1 MAWVRGLDILLPEG
15 VYPPEWNIIPIELVN
30 NKFRQVRKS
39 KKYGSLYNDQ
49 IGGINRSG
57 PLRVGLSLQSE
68 EKNMKKFSPNAI
80 LALKEALT
88 HIYWKK
94 QDLRSFVYHT
104 IENKLFIS
112 TIDWDNN
119 KKAESAG
126 ILVDRMV
133 DRPDLFEK
141 DLFTLFDVTMHVDDF
156 SHLRQWDDADTKIK
170 RARDAVEALRK
181 HASGYFQ
188 LKEEKDKI
196 EARRNVFASMQ
207 KEKESFSNM
216 ISVLKDDFMRLVME
230 QNPQKR
236 GFTFEK
242 FLNSL
247 FILFDLEPKESFRIV
262 GEQIDGAFT
271 FDGNDF
277 LLEAKWQ
284 EKPIDLGE
292 LYKFGGKIEGRLK
305 LTLGLVISING
316 FTQDYNESKS
326 ASLKTML
333 LMDGADLMAV
343 LENRIDLKDML
354 FRKRRHA
361 SDTGD
366 IFFKFKDM

>member
-1 MAWVRGLDILLPEG
+1 
-15 VYPPEWNIIPIELVN
+15 
-30 NKFRQVRKS
+30 
-39 KKYGSLYNDQ
+39 
-49 IGGINRSG
+49 
-57 PLRVGLSLQSE
+57 
-68 EKNMKKFSPNAI
+68 MKKFSPNAI
-80 LALKEALT
+80 QALKDALT

-104 IENKLFIS
+104 VENKVFIS

-126 ILVDRMV
+126 ILVDRMIARL
-133 DRPDLFEK
+133 DLYEDDLFR
-141 DLFTLFDVTMHVDDF
+141 LFDVTMHFDDF
-156 SHLRQWDDADTKIK
+156 THLKQWEDAETKIE
-170 RARDAVEALRK
+170 RARDAVAALRK
-181 HASGYFQ
+181 HAEGYFK
-188 LKEEKDKI
+188 LKEEKEKI
-196 EARRNVFASMQ
+196 EARRNVFASMK
-207 KEKESFSNM
+207 KEKQSFGNM
-216 ISVLKDDFMRLVME
+216 ISVLKDDFNRLIME
-230 QNPQKR
+230 SNAQKR
-236 GFTFEK
+236 GFAFEK

-247 FILFDLEPKESFRIV
+247 FTLFDLEPKESFRIV

-284 EKPIDLGE
+284 KKPIELGD

-305 LTLGLVISING
+305 LTLGLVISINS
-316 FTQDYNESKS
+316 FTEHYNDSKS

-333 LMDGADLMAV
+333 LMDGTDLMAV

-366 IFFKFKDM
+366 IFLKFRDM

>member
-1 MAWVRGLDILLPEG
+1 
-15 VYPPEWNIIPIELVN
+15 
-30 NKFRQVRKS
+30 
-39 KKYGSLYNDQ
+39 
-49 IGGINRSG
+49 
-57 PLRVGLSLQSE
+57 
-68 EKNMKKFSPNAI
+68 MKQFSPNAI

-104 IENKLFIS
+104 VENKLLIS
-112 TIDWDNN
+112 TIDWDNC

-126 ILVDRMV
+126 VLIDRMV
-133 DRPDLFEK
+133 ARPDLYEN
-141 DLFTLFDVTMHVDDF
+141 DLLRLFNVVMHFDDF
-156 SHLRQWDDADTKIK
+156 THLKQWEDPEIKIK
-170 RARDAVEALRK
+170 KAKDAVEALRR

-188 LKEEKDKI
+188 LKEEREKAEERKTI
-196 EARRNVFASMQ
+196 FSNMQ

-230 QNPQKR
+230 TNSQKR
-236 GFTFEK
+236 GFSLEK

-247 FILFDLEPKESFRIV
+247 FTLFDLEPKESFRIV

-284 EKPIDLGE
+284 EKLVDLSD

-305 LTLGLVISING
+305 LTLGLVVSING
-316 FTQDYNESKS
+316 FTRDYDQGKS
-326 ASLKTML
+326 PLLKSML
-333 LMDGADLMAV
+333 LMDGEDLMAV
-343 LENRIDLKDML
+343 LENRIDLKDLL

-361 SDTGD
+361 SDSGD
-366 IFFKFKDM
+366 IFLRFRDM

>member
-1 MAWVRGLDILLPEG
+1 
-15 VYPPEWNIIPIELVN
+15 
-30 NKFRQVRKS
+30 
-39 KKYGSLYNDQ
+39 
-49 IGGINRSG
+49 
-57 PLRVGLSLQSE
+57 
-68 EKNMKKFSPNAI
+68 MKKFSPNAI

-104 IENKLFIS
+104 VENKLFIS

-133 DRPDLFEK
+133 NRLDLYEN
-141 DLFTLFDVTMHVDDF
+141 DLMRLFDVTMHFDDF
-156 SHLRQWDDADTKIK
+156 SHLKQWDDPETKIRK
-170 RARDAVEALRK
+170 AKDAVEALRR

-188 LKEEKDKI
+188 LKEEKEKA
-196 EARRNVFASMQ
+196 EERKGVFDSMQ

-216 ISVLKDDFMRLVME
+216 LSVLKDDFMRLVVE
-230 QNPQKR
+230 TNAQKR
-236 GFTFEK
+236 GFSLEK

-247 FILFDLEPKESFRIV
+247 FGLFDLEPKESFRIV

-284 EKPIDLGE
+284 EKPVDLGD

-305 LTLGLVISING
+305 LTLGLAFSING
-316 FTQDYNESKS
+316 FTADYKESKS
-326 ASLKTML
+326 PLLKTML
-333 LMDGADLMAV
+333 LMDGADLVAV
-343 LENRIDLKDML
+343 LENRIDLKDLL

-366 IFFKFKDM
+366 IYFKHQNM

>member
-1 MAWVRGLDILLPEG
+1 
-15 VYPPEWNIIPIELVN
+15 
-30 NKFRQVRKS
+30 
-39 KKYGSLYNDQ
+39 
-49 IGGINRSG
+49 
-57 PLRVGLSLQSE
+57 
-68 EKNMKKFSPNAI
+68 MKQFSPNAI

-104 IENKLFIS
+104 VENKLFIS
-112 TIDWDNN
+112 TIDWDNY

-126 ILVDRMV
+126 ILVERMV
-133 DRPDLFEK
+133 ARLDLYEN
-141 DLFTLFDVTMHVDDF
+141 DLLRLFDVVIHFADF
-156 SHLRQWDDADTKIK
+156 THLKQWDDSDTKIK
-170 RARDAVEALRK
+170 KAKDAVEALRK
-181 HASGYFQ
+181 HASGFFQ
-188 LKEEKDKI
+188 LKDEKEKVEERKSIFD
-196 EARRNVFASMQ
+196 SMQ

-216 ISVLKDDFMRLVME
+216 ISVLKDDFTRLVME
-230 QNPQKR
+230 PNTQKR
-236 GFTFEK
+236 GFSFEK

-247 FILFDLEPKESFRIV
+247 FTLFDLEPKESFRIV

-284 EKPIDLGE
+284 EKPIDLGA

-305 LTLGLVISING
+305 LTLGLAVSING
-316 FTQDYNESKS
+316 FTKDYNESKS
-326 ASLKTML
+326 SLMKTML
-333 LMDGADLMAV
+333 LMDGEDLVAV
-343 LENRIDLKDML
+343 MENRIDLKDLL

-366 IFFKFKDM
+366 VFLKFREI

>member
-1 MAWVRGLDILLPEG
+1 
-15 VYPPEWNIIPIELVN
+15 
-30 NKFRQVRKS
+30 
-39 KKYGSLYNDQ
+39 
-49 IGGINRSG
+49 
-57 PLRVGLSLQSE
+57 
-68 EKNMKKFSPNAI
+68 MKKFSPNAI
-80 LALKEALT
+80 QALKEALT
-88 HIYWKK
+88 HIYWRK

-104 IENKLFIS
+104 IENKVFIS

-133 DRPDLFEK
+133 DHPDLFEK
-141 DLFTLFDVTMHVDDF
+141 DLLKLFDVTMHFDDF
-156 SHLRQWDDADTKIK
+156 SHLKQWEDADTKIK
-170 RARDAVEALRK
+170 RAKDAVAALRN
-181 HASGYFQ
+181 HAAGYFQ
-188 LKEEKDKI
+188 LKEEQEKV
-196 EARRNVFASMQ
+196 EARRSVFASMQ
-207 KEKESFSNM
+207 KEKESFANM
-216 ISVLKDDFMRLVME
+216 ISVLKDDFMRLVVE
-230 QNPQKR
+230 PNAQKR
-236 GFTFEK
+236 GFAFEK

-247 FILFDLEPKESFRIV
+247 FVLFDLEPKESFRIV
-262 GEQIDGAFT
+262 GEQIDGSFT

-277 LLEAKWQ
+277 LMEAKWQ
-284 EKPIDLGE
+284 EKPIDLGD

-305 LTLGLVISING
+305 LTLGLAVSING

-366 IFFKFKDM
+366 IFLKFRDM

>member
-1 MAWVRGLDILLPEG
+1 M
-15 VYPPEWNIIPIELVN
+15 
-30 NKFRQVRKS
+30 K
-39 KKYGSLYNDQ
+39 Q
-49 IGGINRSG
+49 I
-57 PLRVGLSLQSE
+57 
-68 EKNMKKFSPNAI
+68 SPNAI
-80 LALKEALT
+80 IALKEALT

-104 IENKLFIS
+104 IENKLLIS
-112 TIDWDNN
+112 SIDWDNY

-133 DRPDLFEK
+133 ARPDLYAD
-141 DLFTLFDVTMHVDDF
+141 DLLRLFDVTMHFDDF
-156 SHLRQWDDADTKIK
+156 HHLKQWDNPETKIK
-170 RARDAVEALRK
+170 KAKDAVEALRK

-188 LKEEKDKI
+188 LKEEKIQAEERKT
-196 EARRNVFASMQ
+196 VFANMQ

-216 ISVLKDDFMRLVME
+216 ISVLKDDFMRLVTE
-230 QNPQKR
+230 KNPQKR
-236 GFTFEK
+236 GFSLEK

-247 FILFDLEPKESFRIV
+247 FTLFDLEPKESFRIS
-262 GEQIDGAFT
+262 GEQIDGSFT

-284 EKPIDLGE
+284 EKPVNLGE

-316 FTQDYNESKS
+316 FTKEYSESKS
-326 ASLKTML
+326 PLLKTML
-333 LMDGADLMAV
+333 LMDGEDLVSV
-343 LENRIDLKDML
+343 LDNRIDLKDL
-354 FRKRRHA
+354 FFRKRRHA

-366 IFFKFKDM
+366 IFLQYRDM

>member
-1 MAWVRGLDILLPEG
+1 
-15 VYPPEWNIIPIELVN
+15 
-30 NKFRQVRKS
+30 
-39 KKYGSLYNDQ
+39 
-49 IGGINRSG
+49 
-57 PLRVGLSLQSE
+57 
-68 EKNMKKFSPNAI
+68 MKKFSPNAI

-104 IENKLFIS
+104 VENKVFIS

-126 ILVDRMV
+126 ILVDRMA
-133 DRPDLFEK
+133 DRPDLYEN
-141 DLFTLFDVTMHVDDF
+141 DLLKLFDVTMHFDDF
-156 SHLRQWDDADTKIK
+156 SHLKQWDDADTKIK
-170 RARDAVEALRK
+170 KAKEAVEALRK

-188 LKEEKDKI
+188 LKEEKEKI
-196 EARRNVFASMQ
+196 EARRSVFSNMQ
-207 KEKESFSNM
+207 KEKESFSNK
-216 ISVLKDDFMRLVME
+216 ISVLNDDFMRLVME
-230 QNPQKR
+230 QNAQKR
-236 GFTFEK
+236 GFAFEK

-247 FILFDLEPKESFRIV
+247 FMLFDLEPKESFRIT

-292 LYKFGGKIEGRLK
+292 LYKFGGKIEGKFK
-305 LTLGLVISING
+305 LTLGLAISING
-316 FTQDYNESKS
+316 FTADYNESKS
-326 ASLKTML
+326 STMKTML

-366 IFFKFKDM
+366 IFFKFRNM

>member
-1 MAWVRGLDILLPEG
+1 
-15 VYPPEWNIIPIELVN
+15 
-30 NKFRQVRKS
+30 
-39 KKYGSLYNDQ
+39 
-49 IGGINRSG
+49 
-57 PLRVGLSLQSE
+57 
-68 EKNMKKFSPNAI
+68 MKKFSPNAI

-236 GFTFEK
+236 GFAFEK

>member
-1 MAWVRGLDILLPEG
+1 L
-15 VYPPEWNIIPIELVN
+15 
-30 NKFRQVRKS
+30 
-39 KKYGSLYNDQ
+39 
-49 IGGINRSG
+49 
-57 PLRVGLSLQSE
+57 
-68 EKNMKKFSPNAI
+68 KKFSPNAI
-80 LALKEALT
+80 QALKEALT

-104 IENKLFIS
+104 IENKVFIS

-133 DRPDLFEK
+133 ERPDLFEK
-141 DLFTLFDVTMHVDDF
+141 DLFTLFDVTMHFDDF
-156 SHLRQWDDADTKIK
+156 SHLKQWDDAETKIK
-170 RARDAVEALRK
+170 RARDAVAALRN
-181 HASGYFQ
+181 HARGYFQ
-188 LKEEKDKI
+188 LKEEKEKI

-207 KEKESFSNM
+207 KEKESFANM
-216 ISVLKDDFMRLVME
+216 ISVVKDDFMRLVTE
-230 QNPQKR
+230 SNTQKR
-236 GFTFEK
+236 GFAFEK

-247 FILFDLEPKESFRIV
+247 FVLFDLEPKESFRIA

-305 LTLGLVISING
+305 LTLGLAVSING
-316 FTQDYNESKS
+316 FTQDYNESKA

-333 LMDGADLMAV
+333 LMDGSDLMAV

-366 IFFKFKDM
+366 IFLKFKDM

>member
-1 MAWVRGLDILLPEG
+1 
-15 VYPPEWNIIPIELVN
+15 
-30 NKFRQVRKS
+30 
-39 KKYGSLYNDQ
+39 
-49 IGGINRSG
+49 
-57 PLRVGLSLQSE
+57 
-68 EKNMKKFSPNAI
+68 MKKFSPNAI
-80 LALKEALT
+80 QALKEALT

-104 IENKLFIS
+104 IENKVFIS

-133 DRPDLFEK
+133 ERPDLFEK
-141 DLFTLFDVTMHVDDF
+141 DLFILFDVTMHFDDF
-156 SHLRQWDDADTKIK
+156 GHLKQWDDAETKIK
-170 RARDAVEALRK
+170 RARDAVAALRA
-181 HASGYFQ
+181 HARGYFQ
-188 LKEEKDKI
+188 LKEEKEKI

-207 KEKESFSNM
+207 KEKESFANM
-216 ISVLKDDFMRLVME
+216 ISVLKDDFMRLVAE
-230 QNPQKR
+230 LNTQKR

-247 FILFDLEPKESFRIV
+247 FVLFDLEPKESFRIA

-292 LYKFGGKIEGRLK
+292 LYKFGGK
-305 LTLGLVISING
+305 
-316 FTQDYNESKS
+316 
-326 ASLKTML
+326 
-333 LMDGADLMAV
+333 
-343 LENRIDLKDML
+343 
-354 FRKRRHA
+354 
-361 SDTGD
+361 
-366 IFFKFKDM
+366 

>member
-1 MAWVRGLDILLPEG
+1 V
-15 VYPPEWNIIPIELVN
+15 
-30 NKFRQVRKS
+30 
-39 KKYGSLYNDQ
+39 
-49 IGGINRSG
+49 
-57 PLRVGLSLQSE
+57 
-68 EKNMKKFSPNAI
+68 KKFSPNAI
-80 LALKEALT
+80 QALKEALT

-104 IENKLFIS
+104 IENKVFIS

-126 ILVDRMV
+126 ILVDRMIA
-133 DRPDLFEK
+133 RPDLYEK
-141 DLFTLFDVTMHVDDF
+141 DLFALFDVTMHFNDF
-156 SHLRQWDDADTKIK
+156 CHLKQWDDAETKIK
-170 RARDAVEALRK
+170 RAKEAVEALRN
-181 HASGYFQ
+181 HAAGYFH
-188 LKEEKDKI
+188 LKEEKEKI
-196 EARRNVFASMQ
+196 EARRTVFTSMQ
-207 KEKESFSNM
+207 KEKEGFANM
-216 ISVLKDDFMRLVME
+216 ISVLKDDFMRLVVE
-230 QNPQKR
+230 NNAQKR
-236 GFTFEK
+236 GFAFEK

-284 EKPIDLGE
+284 EKPIELGE

-305 LTLGLVISING
+305 LTLGLVIAING
-316 FTQDYNESKS
+316 FTEDYNESKS

-366 IFFKFKDM
+366 IFFKFRDM

>member
-1 MAWVRGLDILLPEG
+1 
-15 VYPPEWNIIPIELVN
+15 
-30 NKFRQVRKS
+30 
-39 KKYGSLYNDQ
+39 
-49 IGGINRSG
+49 
-57 PLRVGLSLQSE
+57 
-68 EKNMKKFSPNAI
+68 MKKFSPNAI

-104 IENKLFIS
+104 VENKVFIS

-133 DRPDLFEK
+133 DRPDLYEN
-141 DLFTLFDVTMHVDDF
+141 DLLKLFDVTMHFDDF
-156 SHLRQWDDADTKIK
+156 GHLKQWDDADTKIK
-170 RARDAVEALRK
+170 KAKEAVEALRK

-188 LKEEKDKI
+188 LKEEKEKI
-196 EARRNVFASMQ
+196 EARRNVFSNMQ
-207 KEKESFSNM
+207 KEKESFSNK

-230 QNPQKR
+230 QNAQKR
-236 GFTFEK
+236 GFAFEK

-247 FILFDLEPKESFRIV
+247 FMLFDLEPKESFRIT

-292 LYKFGGKIEGRLK
+292 LYKFGGKIEGKFK
-305 LTLGLVISING
+305 LTLGLAVSING
-316 FTQDYNESKS
+316 FTADYNESKS
-326 ASLKTML
+326 STMKTML

-366 IFFKFKDM
+366 IFFKFRDM

>member
-1 MAWVRGLDILLPEG
+1 
-15 VYPPEWNIIPIELVN
+15 
-30 NKFRQVRKS
+30 
-39 KKYGSLYNDQ
+39 
-49 IGGINRSG
+49 
-57 PLRVGLSLQSE
+57 
-68 EKNMKKFSPNAI
+68 MKQFSPNAI

-104 IENKLFIS
+104 VENKLLIS
-112 TIDWDNN
+112 TIDWDNY

-126 ILVDRMV
+126 VLVDRMV
-133 DRPDLFEK
+133 ARPDLYEN
-141 DLFTLFDVTMHVDDF
+141 DLLRLFNVVMHFDDF
-156 SHLRQWDDADTKIK
+156 AHLRQWDDPETKIRK
-170 RARDAVEALRK
+170 AKDSVEALRK

-188 LKEEKDKI
+188 LKEEMEKAEERKSI
-196 EARRNVFASMQ
+196 FSSMQ

-216 ISVLKDDFMRLVME
+216 ISVLKDDFARLVTE
-230 QNPQKR
+230 ANSQKR
-236 GFTFEK
+236 GFSFEK

-247 FILFDLEPKESFRIV
+247 FTLFDLEPKESFRIV

-284 EKPIDLGE
+284 EKLVDLGD

-305 LTLGLVISING
+305 LTLGLAVSISG
-316 FTQDYNESKS
+316 FTKDYNESKS
-326 ASLKTML
+326 PLMKTML
-333 LMDGADLMAV
+333 LMDGEDLVAV
-343 LENRIDLKDML
+343 LENRIDLKDLL

-366 IFFKFKDM
+366 VFLRFREM

>member
-1 MAWVRGLDILLPEG
+1 
-15 VYPPEWNIIPIELVN
+15 
-30 NKFRQVRKS
+30 
-39 KKYGSLYNDQ
+39 
-49 IGGINRSG
+49 
-57 PLRVGLSLQSE
+57 
-68 EKNMKKFSPNAI
+68 MKKFSPNAI
-80 LALKEALT
+80 QALKEALT

-104 IENKLFIS
+104 VENKLFIS
-112 TIDWDNN
+112 TIDWVNN
-119 KKAESAG
+119 RKAESAG

-133 DRPDLFEK
+133 ERPDLYEK
-141 DLFTLFDVTMHVDDF
+141 DLFQLFDVTMHFNDF
-156 SHLRQWDDADTKIK
+156 THLKQWEDSEKMIR
-170 RARDAVEALRK
+170 RAKDAVEALRK
-181 HASGYFQ
+181 HAEGYFK
-188 LKEEKDKI
+188 LKEEKEKV
-196 EARRNVFASMQ
+196 EARRSVFSNMQ
-207 KEKESFSNM
+207 KEKENFANM
-216 ISVLKDDFMRLVME
+216 ISVLKDDFGGLILE
-230 QNPQKR
+230 PNAQKR
-236 GFTFEK
+236 GFAFEK

-247 FILFDLEPKESFRIV
+247 FTLLDLEPKESFRIV

-284 EKPIDLGE
+284 EKPIELGE

-316 FTQDYNESKS
+316 FTADYNVSKS
-326 ASLKTML
+326 SSMKTML

-366 IFFKFKDM
+366 IFLKYRDM

>member
-1 MAWVRGLDILLPEG
+1 
-15 VYPPEWNIIPIELVN
+15 
-30 NKFRQVRKS
+30 
-39 KKYGSLYNDQ
+39 
-49 IGGINRSG
+49 
-57 PLRVGLSLQSE
+57 
-68 EKNMKKFSPNAI
+68 MKKFSPNAI

-104 IENKLFIS
+104 IENKVFIS

-133 DRPDLFEK
+133 ARPDLYEN
-141 DLFTLFDVTMHVDDF
+141 DLLKLFDVTMHFDDF
-156 SHLRQWDDADTKIK
+156 SHLKQWDDADTKIK
-170 RARDAVEALRK
+170 KAKEAVEALRK

-188 LKEEKDKI
+188 LKEEKEKI
-196 EARRNVFASMQ
+196 EARRNVFSNMQ
-207 KEKESFSNM
+207 KEKESFSNN

-230 QNPQKR
+230 QNAQKR
-236 GFTFEK
+236 GFAFEK

-247 FILFDLEPKESFRIV
+247 FMLFDLEPKESFRIT

-292 LYKFGGKIEGRLK
+292 LYKFGGKIEGKFK
-305 LTLGLVISING
+305 LTLGLAVSING
-316 FTQDYNESKS
+316 FTADYNESKS
-326 ASLKTML
+326 STMKTML

-366 IFFKFKDM
+366 IFFKFRDM

>member
-1 MAWVRGLDILLPEG
+1 
-15 VYPPEWNIIPIELVN
+15 
-30 NKFRQVRKS
+30 
-39 KKYGSLYNDQ
+39 
-49 IGGINRSG
+49 
-57 PLRVGLSLQSE
+57 
-68 EKNMKKFSPNAI
+68 MKKFSPNAI
-80 LALKEALT
+80 QALKEALT

-104 IENKLFIS
+104 LENKVFIS

-133 DRPDLFEK
+133 DRPDLFES
-141 DLFTLFDVTMHVDDF
+141 DLLTLFNTTMHFDDF
-156 SHLRQWDDADTKIK
+156 SHLKQWEDADTKIK
-170 RARDAVEALRK
+170 RAKDSVTALRN
-181 HASGYFQ
+181 HAQSYFQ

-196 EARRNVFASMQ
+196 EARRNVFVNMQ

-216 ISVLKDDFMRLVME
+216 ISVLKDDFMRLVTDK
-230 QNPQKR
+230 NPQKR
-236 GFTFEK
+236 GFAFEK

-247 FILFDLEPKESFRIV
+247 FVLFDLDPKESFRIT
-262 GEQIDGAFT
+262 GEQIDGSFT

-284 EKPIDLGE
+284 EKPIDLGD

-305 LTLGLVISING
+305 LTLGLAISING

-326 ASLKTML
+326 SSLKTML
-333 LMDGADLMAV
+333 LMDGADLMSV

-366 IFFKFKDM
+366 IFLKFKDM

>member
-1 MAWVRGLDILLPEG
+1 
-15 VYPPEWNIIPIELVN
+15 
-30 NKFRQVRKS
+30 
-39 KKYGSLYNDQ
+39 
-49 IGGINRSG
+49 
-57 PLRVGLSLQSE
+57 
-68 EKNMKKFSPNAI
+68 MKKFSPNAI
-80 LALKEALT
+80 QALKEALT

-104 IENKLFIS
+104 VENKLFIS

-119 KKAESAG
+119 RKAESVG
-126 ILVDRMV
+126 ILIDRMV
-133 DRPDLFEK
+133 ARTDLYEK
-141 DLFTLFDVTMHVDDF
+141 DLFKIFDVTMHFNDF
-156 SHLRQWDDADTKIK
+156 THLKQWEDSEKKIK
-170 RARDAVEALRK
+170 RAKDAVEALRK
-181 HASGYFQ
+181 HSEGHFK
-188 LKEEKDKI
+188 LKEEKEKI
-196 EARRNVFASMQ
+196 EARRNVFSNMQ
-207 KEKESFSNM
+207 KEKESFANL
-216 ISVLKDDFMRLVME
+216 IGVLKDDFSRLTLE
-230 QNPQKR
+230 PNAQKR
-236 GFTFEK
+236 GFAFEK

-247 FILFDLEPKESFRIV
+247 FALLDLEPKESFKIV

-284 EKPIDLGE
+284 EKPIELGE

-305 LTLGLVISING
+305 LTLGLAISING
-316 FTQDYNESKS
+316 FTPYYNESKS
-326 ASLKTML
+326 SLMKTML

-366 IFFKFKDM
+366 IFLKYRDM

>member
-1 MAWVRGLDILLPEG
+1 M
-15 VYPPEWNIIPIELVN
+15 
-30 NKFRQVRKS
+30 
-39 KKYGSLYNDQ
+39 
-49 IGGINRSG
+49 
-57 PLRVGLSLQSE
+57 
-68 EKNMKKFSPNAI
+68 
-80 LALKEALT
+80 
-88 HIYWKK
+88 
-94 QDLRSFVYHT
+94 
-104 IENKLFIS
+104 
-112 TIDWDNN
+112 
-119 KKAESAG
+119 
-126 ILVDRMV
+126 
-133 DRPDLFEK
+133 
-141 DLFTLFDVTMHVDDF
+141 FDVTIHFDDF
-156 SHLRQWDDADTKIK
+156 SHLKQWDDADTKIK
-170 RARDAVEALRK
+170 KAKEAVEALRK

-188 LKEEKDKI
+188 LKEEKEKI
-196 EARRNVFASMQ
+196 EARRNVFSNMQ
-207 KEKESFSNM
+207 KEKESFSNK

-230 QNPQKR
+230 QNAQKR

-247 FILFDLEPKESFRIV
+247 FMLFDLEPKESFRIT

-292 LYKFGGKIEGRLK
+292 LYKFGGKIEGKFK
-305 LTLGLVISING
+305 LTLGLAVSING
-316 FTQDYNESKS
+316 FTADYNESKS
-326 ASLKTML
+326 STMKTML

-366 IFFKFKDM
+366 IFFKFRDM

>member
-1 MAWVRGLDILLPEG
+1 
-15 VYPPEWNIIPIELVN
+15 
-30 NKFRQVRKS
+30 
-39 KKYGSLYNDQ
+39 
-49 IGGINRSG
+49 
-57 PLRVGLSLQSE
+57 
-68 EKNMKKFSPNAI
+68 MKKFSPNAI
-80 LALKEALT
+80 QALKEALT

-104 IENKLFIS
+104 VENKLFIS
-112 TIDWDNN
+112 TIDWVNN
-119 KKAESAG
+119 RKAESAG

-133 DRPDLFEK
+133 ERPDLYEK
-141 DLFTLFDVTMHVDDF
+141 DLFQLFDVTMHFNDF
-156 SHLRQWDDADTKIK
+156 THLKQWEDSEKMIR
-170 RARDAVEALRK
+170 RAKDAVEALRK
-181 HASGYFQ
+181 HAEGYFE
-188 LKEEKDKI
+188 LKEEKEKV
-196 EARRNVFASMQ
+196 EARRSVFSNMQ
-207 KEKESFSNM
+207 KEKENFANM
-216 ISVLKDDFMRLVME
+216 ISVLKDDFGGLILE
-230 QNPQKR
+230 PNAQKR
-236 GFTFEK
+236 GFAFEK

-247 FILFDLEPKESFRIV
+247 FTLLDLEPKESFRIV

-284 EKPIDLGE
+284 EKPIELGE

-316 FTQDYNESKS
+316 FTADYNVSKS
-326 ASLKTML
+326 SSMKTML

-366 IFFKFKDM
+366 IFLKYRDM

>member
-1 MAWVRGLDILLPEG
+1 
-15 VYPPEWNIIPIELVN
+15 
-30 NKFRQVRKS
+30 
-39 KKYGSLYNDQ
+39 
-49 IGGINRSG
+49 
-57 PLRVGLSLQSE
+57 
-68 EKNMKKFSPNAI
+68 MKTFSPNAI

-104 IENKLFIS
+104 VENKVFIS
-112 TIDWDNN
+112 TIDWDNY

-133 DRPDLFEK
+133 ARPDLYEE
-141 DLFTLFDVTMHVDDF
+141 DLLRLFDVTMHFNDF
-156 SHLRQWDDADTKIK
+156 SHLKQWDDADTKIK
-170 RARDAVEALRK
+170 KAKDAVEALRK
-181 HASGYFQ
+181 HTDGYFQ
-188 LKEEKDKI
+188 LKEEKEKI
-196 EARRNVFASMQ
+196 EARRSVFASMQ
-207 KEKESFSNM
+207 KEKESFANM

-230 QNPQKR
+230 RNAQKR
-236 GFTFEK
+236 GFAFEK

-247 FILFDLEPKESFRIV
+247 FVLFDLEPKESFRII
-262 GEQIDGAFT
+262 GEQIDGSFT

-284 EKPIDLGE
+284 EKPVDLGD

-305 LTLGLVISING
+305 LTLGLAISING
-316 FTQDYNESKS
+316 FTADYGESKS
-326 ASLKTML
+326 PAMKTML

-366 IFFKFKDM
+366 IFLKFKDM